1 MTWQMVLVFGL
12 LAGTFALMVWEKCA
26 VWAAGVRWW
35 CYALCIVHLP

>member
-12 LAGTFALMVWEKCA
+12 LAGTFALMVWEKFA

-35 CYALCIVHLP
+35 CYALCIVYLP